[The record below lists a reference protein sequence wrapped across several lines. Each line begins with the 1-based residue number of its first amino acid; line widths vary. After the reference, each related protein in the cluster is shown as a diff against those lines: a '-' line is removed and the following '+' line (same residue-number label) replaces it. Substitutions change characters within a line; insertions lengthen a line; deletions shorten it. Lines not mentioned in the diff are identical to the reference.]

1 MQRCSRLRIHRSVMG
16 RSATRAS
23 ARGPSRFIRMNRAAF
38 QSLFAKFRYPSM
50 RSSDNL
56 MSRPGD
62 AIAASVNRRASVP
75 YLSIT
80 SSGSITLPLDLLSF
94 CRQRKGFWSLQ
105 EGPRI
110 TTTVHAVPRWDLM
123 PPPDLTRNAPILDVS
138 HPGQVVVRPL
148 RWNQADL
155 CGFDGLD
162 RRPGQR
168 LNFHEPLRRKIG
180 FHHRLAAV
188 ALAECHGMV
197 FDPGQKA
204 TLLQGFH
211 YESPSLTHRFGCEAF
226 LEGVVHLRVAQAGW
240 IEACLLV
247 EQR

>member
-1 MQRCSRLRIHRSVMG
+1 
-16 RSATRAS
+16 
-23 ARGPSRFIRMNRAAF
+23 
-38 QSLFAKFRYPSM
+38 
-50 RSSDNL
+50 
-56 MSRPGD
+56 
-62 AIAASVNRRASVP
+62 
-75 YLSIT
+75 
-80 SSGSITLPLDLLSF
+80 F

-188 ALAECHGMV
+188 ALAERHGMV
-197 FDPGQKA
+197 FDPGPKA
-204 TLLQGFH
+204 ALLQGFH
-211 YESPSLTHRFGCEAF
+211 YESPRLTDRLERGSSGCVPTPVSPNEVS
-226 LEGVVHLRVAQAGW
+226 GRVGATVQCVGGW
-240 IEACLLV
+240 SASG
-247 EQR
+247 

>member
-1 MQRCSRLRIHRSVMG
+1 
-16 RSATRAS
+16 
-23 ARGPSRFIRMNRAAF
+23 
-38 QSLFAKFRYPSM
+38 
-50 RSSDNL
+50 
-56 MSRPGD
+56 
-62 AIAASVNRRASVP
+62 
-75 YLSIT
+75 
-80 SSGSITLPLDLLSF
+80 
-94 CRQRKGFWSLQ
+94 
-105 EGPRI
+105 
-110 TTTVHAVPRWDLM
+110 M

-188 ALAECHGMV
+188 ALAERHGMV

-204 TLLQGFH
+204 ALLQGFH
-211 YESPSLTHRFGCEAF
+211 YESPRRAAF
-226 LEGVVHLRVAQAGW
+226 WPGSKTIPWRSA
-240 IEACLLV
+240 
-247 EQR
+247 